1 MSDHNHTVNP
11 LLLPASAAQQIII
24 ELIRAGKIN
33 NSDEVNDS
41 FTKIHEHFK
50 RINNVKSI

>member
-11 LLLPASAAQQIII
+11 LRLPASAAQQIII

>member
-11 LLLPASAAQQIII
+11 LLLPTSAAQQIII

-33 NSDEVNDS
+33 NADEVNDS

>member
-1 MSDHNHTVNP
+1 MSDHNNTVNP
-11 LLLPASAAQQIII
+11 QLLPASAAQQIII

-33 NSDEVNDS
+33 NIDEVNDS

-50 RINNVKSI
+50 QINKVK